1 VSSYVEVWGRGGREL
16 RALDSGR
23 MTVGTLESN
32 DVVVDADGVSRVHAV
47 FELFGDTW
55 CVRDL
60 GSRNGTFVNGGRIIG
75 ERALHSGDEVVL
87 GRLRLLFHGP
97 ARGKETAAIAQPPRL
112 TQRER
117 DVLVALCRP
126 LLTGDAFTEP
136 ASIRAIAAE
145 LVVSEAAVK
154 QHLSRL
160 YGKFDVG
167 AHGER
172 RRVQLANAA
181 VARGAVKLGD
191 LRARADPE

>member
-1 VSSYVEVWGRGGREL
+1 
-16 RALDSGR
+16 

-47 FELFGDTW
+47 FERFGDTW

-60 GSRNGTFVNGGRIIG
+60 GSRNGTLVNGGRIIG
-75 ERALHSGDEVVL
+75 ERALHSGDEILL
-87 GRLRLLFHGP
+87 GRLRLLFRGP
-97 ARGKETAAIAQPPRL
+97 SPGKETAAIAEAPPL
-112 TQRER
+112 TPRER
-117 DVLVALCRP
+117 DVLLALCRP

-154 QHLSRL
+154 PHLSRL
-160 YGKFDVG
+160 YVKFDV
-167 AHGER
+167 AQDER
-172 RRVQLANAA
+172 RRLQFANAA

-191 LRARADPE
+191 LRPSA

>member
-1 VSSYVEVWGRGGREL
+1 VNGYVEVWGRSGREL
-16 RALDSGR
+16 RALDRER

-47 FELFGDTW
+47 FERLGDTW

-75 ERALHSGDEVVL
+75 ERALHAGDEIVL
-87 GRLRLLFHGP
+87 GRLRLFFRGP
-97 ARGKETAAIAQPPRL
+97 APGKETAAIAEAPPL
-112 TQRER
+112 THRER

-154 QHLSRL
+154 QHLGRL
-160 YGKFDVG
+160 YSKFDVG
-167 AHGER
+167 EHGER
-172 RRVQLANAA
+172 RRVRLANAA
-181 VARGAVKLGD
+181 FSTGAVKLGD
-191 LRARADPE
+191 LRPRA

>member
-1 VSSYVEVWGRGGREL
+1 M
-16 RALDSGR
+16 DSDR
-23 MTVGTLESN
+23 LTVGTVESN

-47 FELFGDTW
+47 FERFGETW

-60 GSRNGTFVNGGRIIG
+60 GSRNGTFVNGERIIS
-75 ERALHSGDEVVL
+75 ERALHSGDEILL
-87 GRLRLLFHGP
+87 GSLRLLFHGP
-97 ARGKETAAIAQPPRL
+97 ARGKETAAIAEAPPL

-117 DVLVALCRP
+117 DVLLALCRP

-191 LRARADPE
+191 LRAGG

>member
-1 VSSYVEVWGRGGREL
+1 VAVTSYVEVWDRGGREL
-16 RALDSGR
+16 RALDSER
-23 MTVGTLESN
+23 LTVGTLESN

-47 FELFGDTW
+47 LEQFGDAW

-60 GSRNGTFVNGGRIIG
+60 GSRNGTFVNGDRIIG
-75 ERALHSGDEVVL
+75 ERALHSGDEIVL
-87 GRLRLLFHGP
+87 GRLRVLFHGP
-97 ARGKETAAIAQPPRL
+97 ARGKETAAIAQAPPL
-112 TQRER
+112 TPRER

-126 LLTGDAFTEP
+126 LLAGDAFTEP

-160 YGKFDVG
+160 YAKFDVD
-167 AHGER
+167 AHVER

-181 VARGAVKLGD
+181 VSRGAVKLAD
-191 LRARADPE
+191 LGAGG